1 MYIHECT
8 VILIPES
15 MHIHVHVVCEKIHM
29 STCSYE
35 QYFHGAWSISQI
47 LYICEVMNRPEYMP
61 QNPTYENLPN
71 IYDTRFTTIQPY
83 LHNVSSCTSTCTH
96 MFSCMNKFHLS
107 LCAFF
112 WTYNRSPMNLRGSQW
127 LEQLGNS
134 SETHLLIDEV
144 NVCMCSIVHYAV
156 SCQSLVLLYTLFFN
170 CVL

>member
-1 MYIHECT
+1 MCHEHFNIIWCLYTCAVFECMYIH

-96 MFSCMNKFHLS
+96 MFSCTNKFHLS
-107 LCAFF
+107 L
-112 WTYNRSPMNLRGSQW
+112 RGPTT
-127 LEQLGNS
+127 G
-134 SETHLLIDEV
+134 HL
-144 NVCMCSIVHYAV
+144 
-156 SCQSLVLLYTLFFN
+156 
-170 CVL
+170 